1 MFTIAN
7 AAFGQIFKSLNY
19 NPFSFVALGV
29 ISMYLIINVLTLI

>member
-1 MFTIAN
+1 MFTITN
-7 AAFGQIFKSLNY
+7 AVFGQIFKSLNY